1 MSDAPSFNRAKP
13 IWQDIKIFT
22 ADGTDLAVR
31 VQCSDG
37 HRPLYSYAIGRMR
50 DGRFITFIRP
60 ETSVVNCTVN
70 LTPLPLE
77 VVGRL
82 IAQAEQLIHGR
93 LQEREDAFLLQR
105 QSRERQQAD
114 RGRQEFNHTGKT
126 ARKKGKTYNDE
137 TDDRGWK

>member
-1 MSDAPSFNRAKP
+1 MSDALAFNRPKP
-13 IWQDIKIFT
+13 NWQDIKIFT

-60 ETSVVNCTVN
+60 QTTVENCTVN
-70 LTPLPLE
+70 LTPFPLE
-77 VVGRL
+77 TLGRL

-93 LQEREDAFLLQR
+93 LQEREDEFLLKR
-105 QSRERQQAD
+105 QAKERRDANF
-114 RGRQEFNHTGKT
+114 GRQEFNHTGKT
-126 ARKKGKTYNDE
+126 ARKKGKTYADE
-137 TDDRGWK
+137 TEDRGWK